1 MQSFGSKLK
10 EYREQHNIT
19 KLALA
24 KGIGT
29 SDAYIRQ
36 IENQGYKPPTFLIC
50 QKIATYL
57 SLTSSEK
64 NELFELAFLERI
76 ESEKEFYEML
86 KSSIFVK
93 NERKKEVAKETRY
106 TITWHLRKLIYKKL
120 IPIEKEVL
128 SIIDSVA
135 KISNI
140 EIINPKVKE
149 EFVEF
154 EINTNNISL
163 IQKSMHNLLK
173 LSSSKIKNNHT
184 GFSSVPNI
192 WKNNFDITKTNPL
205 KDSINTSKNINLV
218 HTE

>member
-10 EYREQHNIT
+10 KYREQHNIT

-36 IENQGYKPPTFLIC
+36 IENQGYKPPTFMIC
-50 QKIATYL
+50 QKIASYL
-57 SLTSSEK
+57 SLTNLEK
-64 NELFELAFLERI
+64 TELFELAFLERI
-76 ESEKEFYEML
+76 ESEKDFYEML
-86 KSSIFVK
+86 KSSLFIK
-93 NERKKEVAKETRY
+93 NERKKEEAKKTHY
-106 TITWHLRKLIYKKL
+106 IITWHLRKLIYKKL
-120 IPIEKEVL
+120 MPIEKDVL
-128 SIIDSVA
+128 SIINSVA

-140 EIINPKVKE
+140 EIMNPKINE

-154 EINTNNISL
+154 EIITNNIAM
-163 IQKSMHNLLK
+163 IQKSMLNLLK

-192 WKNNFDITKTNPL
+192 WKNNFDISKQNEKTESKIQTKSN
-205 KDSINTSKNINLV
+205 SLV
-218 HTE
+218 NVG